1 MDLLICPWTHLKI
14 NAFTTLLAGS
24 TSPAK
29 VQAAESAFRAAFS
42 THTVTIHSVATD
54 SGVSAQPLTDA
65 ETRQGAINR
74 AHSALAAAPT
84 AASAASAAV
93 AALTAAA
100 ATTTVP
106 STAAAATAAAAAAT
120 TAAATDTSQT
130 VDYAVGV
137 EGGVEMIDGTMQCFS
152 WTAVIAADTGVL
164 ALSRSGSF
172 AVHPRVQALVLAG
185 TELGAACDAVYDT
198 AQGKGAGGLIGVMT
212 QGLVTRKQLYSHA
225 LLLAL
230 TRFTAPVLEPN

>member
-1 MDLLICPWTHLKI
+1 VLADAFPDSQRTHFDAI
-14 NAFTTLLAGS
+14 ASASAGS

-29 VQAAESAFRAAFS
+29 VQAAESAFAAAFS
-42 THTVTIHSVATD
+42 KQTVTVHSVTTD

-74 AHSALAAAPT
+74 ARN
-84 AASAASAAV
+84 AV
-93 AALTAAA
+93 
-100 ATTTVP
+100 
-106 STAAAATAAAAAAT
+106 AAAAAAT
-120 TAAATDTSQT
+120 ADAALT

-137 EGGVEMIDGTMQCFS
+137 EGGVEMIDSTMQCFS
-152 WTAVIAADTGVL
+152 WTAVIEARTGVL

-172 AVHPRVQALVLAG
+172 AVHPRVRALVLAG
-185 TELGAACDAVYDT
+185 TELGAACDAVYNT

-212 QGLVTRKQLYSHA
+212 QGLVTRTQLYSHA

>member
-1 MDLLICPWTHLKI
+1 
-14 NAFTTLLAGS
+14 
-24 TSPAK
+24 

-74 AHSALAAAPT
+74 AHSALAAA
-84 AASAASAAV
+84 
-93 AALTAAA
+93 A
-100 ATTTVP
+100 ATVATV
-106 STAAAATAAAAAAT
+106 AAAAAAL
-120 TAAATDTSQT
+120 T
-130 VDYAVGV
+130 VDYAVGI

-152 WTAVIAADTGVL
+152 WTAVIQARTGVL

-172 AVHPRVQALVLAG
+172 AVHPEVQTLVLAG

-230 TRFTAPVLEPN
+230 TRFTAPELEPN